1 MLCSSLLFWKVDPE
15 HSKLK
20 DLRTQAVREKV
31 RMSEVWGVGI
41 GECVVWTQAVRQK
54 GGMSEVWSVGRW

>member
-1 MLCSSLLFWKVDPE
+1 MRYGVWGGGECVVW
-15 HSKLK
+15 
-20 DLRTQAVREKV
+20 TQAVREKGG
-31 RMSEVWGVGI
+31 MSEVWGVGI